1 MPTNGD
7 VMRIIYLL
15 GLIAGIFLAS
25 FGAQSIFN
33 AVGISIDLMAASGAG
48 QIINYLIVLICAYLF
63 VTLVWRQSVTGFIVL
78 YFQNWRKARS
88 GFWVCAGLAL
98 SVGLLWY
105 MFVFAAGGARWSSA
119 AFAQTDAYTLLKLF
133 FTGLVAI
140 ILATMEEILFRAL
153 AFKYLLTSTTR
164 WAVFRAMILSSIIF
178 ALAHRFDDPLSWLE
192 LRFVGLLI
200 GLILLGCLLALVYYV
215 TNSLACSIGA
225 HSGLIWIALAKKT
238 QIIQVAPA
246 GWDISNSFDPRTGPA
261 AWTLF
266 ILLTILFWSLRRWL
280 RKTFE
285 IENLDL
291 IAAVAT
297 PPQLEIDVT
306 ARPAVDHS
314 VMRRDWL
321 VAILG
326 GVACLAGFI
335 AMQKSIEHK
344 MSRDA
349 KTFHAAVDEFKTA
362 FSHGASVAVA
372 ARAAGFQP
380 ADYLRYGVERATR
393 LANGQVEIAGWAAD
407 MPGDG
412 SPLVILVLA
421 GNKTIFQAQTEG
433 AREDAARAFN
443 LTDAAARNVRFSGA
457 FLCKAAEPLLGVVTS
472 PAKTYASFPIS
483 CP

>member
-1 MPTNGD
+1 MPTIGE

-48 QIINYLIVLICAYLF
+48 QIINYAIVLICAYLF

-88 GFWVCAGLAL
+88 GFWVCAGLAV

-119 AFAQTDAYTLLKLF
+119 AWAQTDTHALLKLF
-133 FTGLVAI
+133 FTSLIAI
-140 ILATMEEILFRAL
+140 ILATTEEILFRSI
-153 AFKYLLTSTTR
+153 AFKYLLTSTTT
-164 WAVFRAMILSSIIF
+164 WAVVRAMVLSSIIF

-200 GLILLGCLLALVYYV
+200 GLFLLGCLLALVYYV

-238 QIIQVAPA
+238 QIIQVAPS

-261 AWTLF
+261 AWILF

-291 IAAVAT
+291 IAAT
-297 PPQLEIDVT
+297 SPQLEIDVS
-306 ARPAVDHS
+306 ARPAVDYS

-326 GVACLAGFI
+326 GVACLASFI
-335 AMQKSIEHK
+335 AMQKLIEHK

-349 KTFHAAVDEFKTA
+349 ETFHAAVDEFKTA
-362 FSHGASVAVA
+362 VSHGASVATA

-380 ADYLRYGVERATR
+380 ADYLRYGLERLTR
-393 LANGQVEIAGWAAD
+393 LANGQVEIVGLAAD

-421 GNKTIFQAQTEG
+421 GNKTIFQGQTEG
-433 AREDAARAFN
+433 AREDLARGFM

-457 FLCKAAEPLLGVVTS
+457 FLCQAAEPLLGVVTS
-472 PAKTYASFPIS
+472 PTKTYASFPIS

>member
-1 MPTNGD
+1 VPTNGD

-238 QIIQVAPA
+238 QIIQVAPS

-291 IAAVAT
+291 IAAAAT
-297 PPQLEIDVT
+297 SPQLEIDGS
-306 ARPAVDHS
+306 ARPGFDHS

-380 ADYLRYGVERATR
+380 ADYLRYGVERASR
-393 LANGQVEIAGWAAD
+393 LANGQVEIVGLAAD

-421 GNKTIFQAQTEG
+421 GNKTIFQGQTEG
-433 AREDAARAFN
+433 AREDFARMYA